1 MGSKKEKILEEV
13 RPDME
18 RLHKLAENIAEL
30 DKNAGVLFENLEK
43 GTCED
48 PAVTLFSLALI
59 LSGAQ
64 SQCEKFIKHCRE

>member
-18 RLHKLAENIAEL
+18 RLHKLAADIAEL
-30 DKNAGVLFENLEK
+30 DKSAGTLFEDLET
-43 GTCED
+43 GADEA
-48 PAVTLFSLALI
+48 PEATLFCLALI